1 VRARVPRVLRDPAGQ
16 RAWAETPVF
25 TSDLGDRAAGN
36 TARRRCRG
44 EPGRDR
50 EGRHR
55 RFAVVLHDGRV
66 VVPPSY
72 PTMLVMTRHGG
83 GVCLAAINAVELI
96 KPVWLEVID
105 LTD

>member
-1 VRARVPRVLRDPAGQ
+1 
-16 RAWAETPVF
+16 
-25 TSDLGDRAAGN
+25 
-36 TARRRCRG
+36 
-44 EPGRDR
+44 
-50 EGRHR
+50 
-55 RFAVVLHDGRV
+55 VLHDGRV